1 MASVNIGQ
9 RLREARLQMNMS
21 LDELQQITK
30 IQKRYL
36 MAIEENN
43 FDSMPGTFYVR
54 AFIRQYANAVNLDGE
69 ELINYF
75 DGKDLP
81 EDVEL
86 AAEYKTLEESR
97 IQIYEEERES
107 SLFKS
112 LPAIILSLFG
122 LAIAIVVFYIMW
134 QDQKANP
141 IIEPPAST
149 ITVERSSE
157 SSSSVESTST
167 SSSETSSS
175 VQESSTT
182 ESSEE
187 KTANVVYQSEANRVV
202 NLSATDVDTPAKF
215 SFTATEGNC
224 WAGVIID
231 GAYVFQSTVPQ
242 GQTQEFEIPAGATNV
257 TVALGASEYMDMK
270 LNGQQVIF
278 NPNDTGIGE
287 RNLLFTIAYKEP
299 QQ

>member
-1 MASVNIGQ
+1 MASVNIGKK
-9 RLREARLQMNMS
+9 LREARLQMNMS

-54 AFIRQYANAVNLDGE
+54 AFIRQYASAVNLDGE

-86 AAEYKTLEESR
+86 AAQYKDLEESR
-97 IQIYEEERES
+97 IQIYEEEHES
-107 SLFKS
+107 RLFKS

-122 LAIAIVVFYIMW
+122 LAIVVVVFYAMW

-141 IIEPPAST
+141 MIDVPESTVTIERISDSSMT
-149 ITVERSSE
+149 SE
-157 SSSSVESTST
+157 SSSSTTVSST
-167 SSSETSSS
+167 
-175 VQESSTT
+175 VESSTV
-182 ESSEE
+182 ESSAEPTATVAYVNEE
-187 KTANVVYQSEANRVV
+187 NRLV
-202 NLSATDVDTPAKF
+202 NMTATDVAAPAKF
-215 SFTATEGNC
+215 TFTATTGNS
-224 WAGVIID
+224 WAGVIIN
-231 GAYVFQSTVPQ
+231 GAYVFQYTVPA
-242 GQTQEFEIPAGATNV
+242 GQTQEFELPAGTTAV
-257 TVALGASEYMDMK
+257 TIALGASEYMDMK
-270 LNGQQVIF
+270 LNGQPVIF

-287 RNLLFTIAYKEP
+287 RNIVFTITYK
-299 QQ
+299 Q

>member
-1 MASVNIGQ
+1 MNIGKK
-9 RLREARLQMNMS
+9 LREARLQMNMS

-54 AFIRQYANAVNLDGE
+54 AFIRQYASAVNLDGE

-86 AAEYKTLEESR
+86 AAQYKDLEESR
-97 IQIYEEERES
+97 IQIYEEEHENR
-107 SLFKS
+107 LFKS

-122 LAIAIVVFYIMW
+122 LAIVVVVFYAMW

-141 IIEPPAST
+141 MIDVPESTVTIERISDSST
-149 ITVERSSE
+149 TSE
-157 SSSSVESTST
+157 SSSSTTVSST
-167 SSSETSSS
+167 
-175 VQESSTT
+175 VESSTV
-182 ESSEE
+182 ESSAEPTATVAYVNEE
-187 KTANVVYQSEANRVV
+187 NRLV
-202 NLSATDVDTPAKF
+202 NMTATDVAAPAKF
-215 SFTATEGNC
+215 TFTATTGNS
-224 WAGVIID
+224 WAGVIIN
-231 GAYVFQSTVPQ
+231 GAYVFQYTVPA
-242 GQTQEFEIPAGATNV
+242 GQTQEFELPAGTTAV
-257 TVALGASEYMDMK
+257 TIALGASEYMDMK
-270 LNGQQVIF
+270 LNGQPVIF

-287 RNLLFTIAYKEP
+287 RNIVFTITYK
-299 QQ
+299 Q